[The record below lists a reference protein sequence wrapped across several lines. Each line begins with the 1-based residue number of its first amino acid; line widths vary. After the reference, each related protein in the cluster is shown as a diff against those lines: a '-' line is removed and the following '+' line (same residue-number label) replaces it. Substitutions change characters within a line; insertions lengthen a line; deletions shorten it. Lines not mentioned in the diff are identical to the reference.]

1 MTPQPVARA
10 RRFAQ
15 EPEEQPPVSA
25 ELLHLFCH
33 DFRVPLTT
41 LAAYAELLRSPGLDP
56 EQRGQFVE
64 AIETQAG
71 RVARMVAD
79 LEALA
84 LPPGPPVEPG
94 ETCADAIECIQGAID
109 EVAATAA
116 ARGARIQ
123 FSPGSGR
130 LPLRVRPDQ
139 LQRGLAWLLE
149 VGLRRVRAGGTIA
162 VWTTTEPHATR
173 IGVDTPLQAPEE
185 ADVAALLRFEP
196 GPQPPDL
203 VRGVAGPL
211 WAALHGLERAGVRQ
225 EVSRTSQGIRW
236 VLVVEPG

>member
-1 MTPQPVARA
+1 MSAQPAARA
-10 RRFAQ
+10 RCSDP
-15 EPEEQPPVSA
+15 EPEEQSPVSA

-41 LAAYAELLRSPGLDP
+41 LAAYAELLRSPGLAP
-56 EQRGQFVE
+56 LQRSQFVE
-64 AIETQAG
+64 AIETQTS
-71 RVARMVAD
+71 RVARMVSD

-84 LPPGPPVEPG
+84 LPAGPPADPG
-94 ETCADAIECIQGAID
+94 ETCPDAVACIQGAID

-123 FSPGSGR
+123 FSPGPGP
-130 LPLRVRPDQ
+130 LPLRVRPEQ

-149 VGLRRVRAGGTIA
+149 VGLRRIRTGGSLT
-162 VWTTTEPHATR
+162 VWITTEPHAVR
-173 IGVDTPLQAPEE
+173 IGVDTPLDAVDE
-185 ADVAALLRFEP
+185 AEVAALRGFEP

-225 EVSRTSQGIRW
+225 EVTRISRGIRW

>member
-1 MTPQPVARA
+1 MRPHPAARA
-10 RRFAQ
+10 LCPSQ
-15 EPEEQPPVSA
+15 GPQDPPPVSA

-41 LAAYAELLRSPGLDP
+41 LAAYAELLRAPGLAP
-56 EQRGQFVE
+56 QQRSQFVE
-64 AIETQAG
+64 AIEAQAI

-84 LPPGPPVEPG
+84 LPSGPPTGPKEACP
-94 ETCADAIECIQGAID
+94 DAAACIQGAID

-116 ARGARIQ
+116 ARGARIR
-123 FSPGSGR
+123 FSPGPVP
-130 LPLRVRPDQ
+130 LPLLARPDQ

-149 VGLRRVRAGGTIA
+149 VGLRRVRAGSMLT
-162 VWTTTEPHATR
+162 VWTTAEPRATR
-173 IGVDTPLQAPEE
+173 IGVDTPLESLNE
-185 ADVAALLRFEP
+185 ADVAALRGFEP

-225 EVSRTSQGIRW
+225 EITRTPEGIRW